1 MLSFLQKWIQK
12 LSALA
17 GFLRSVGRQTISFL
31 SPVRQKLNRVL
42 RHGLQRA
49 AVLFQRFGASVH
61 QWFLKTRINSIQKKF
76 FRPGLRRRFLGATV
90 VAFAVCMTIVFTS
103 FYHIQYAIAVEK
115 NGEVVAYIKDEQTY
129 QEAQNMLAQQL
140 IDVPMER
147 AEITSLPKRQATHEL
162 KVTSVPD
169 NMPLEDEAQL
179 AETLLE
185 AADQD
190 ITSATGLYVDGVFYG
205 AVADADILEQ
215 TLAQMEENYAVQ
227 QGVPTEA
234 VSVKNDVEFRDG
246 LYLTNCIQEGDQLV
260 SLMQSEVQTE
270 EYYTIQEGDTLLSVS
285 AQTGVDYDLL
295 TSLNPGLDE
304 VSLQIGQQLLTSQ
317 SKPLISLSAVKQVES
332 EQEVPYSQERRE
344 NSNLEKGT
352 TNVLQTGENGLIQ
365 VCEQIEI
372 VDGQQTSS
380 TVLSQ
385 ETIKNAVPE
394 IIEVGVKEGGDL
406 IRPLNTGYVSQ
417 GYSSSHQA
425 VDIAAPTGTA
435 VHAAAGGTVTYASW
449 YSTYGNC
456 VIIDHGNG
464 KQTLYAH
471 LSEIDVK
478 VGQKVSQGSTIGL
491 VGSTGNST
499 GPHLHFEVRV
509 GGQKVNPFSY
519 CKI

>member
-1 MLSFLQKWIQK
+1 M
-12 LSALA
+12 
-17 GFLRSVGRQTISFL
+17 
-31 SPVRQKLNRVL
+31 
-42 RHGLQRA
+42 
-49 AVLFQRFGASVH
+49 
-61 QWFLKTRINSIQKKF
+61 
-76 FRPGLRRRFLGATV
+76 
-90 VAFAVCMTIVFTS
+90 
-103 FYHIQYAIAVEK
+103 
-115 NGEVVAYIKDEQTY
+115 
-129 QEAQNMLAQQL
+129 
-140 IDVPMER
+140 
-147 AEITSLPKRQATHEL
+147 
-162 KVTSVPD
+162 
-169 NMPLEDEAQL
+169 
-179 AETLLE
+179 
-185 AADQD
+185 
-190 ITSATGLYVDGVFYG
+190 
-205 AVADADILEQ
+205 
-215 TLAQMEENYAVQ
+215 
-227 QGVPTEA
+227 
-234 VSVKNDVEFRDG
+234 
-246 LYLTNCIQEGDQLV
+246 
-260 SLMQSEVQTE
+260 
-270 EYYTIQEGDTLLSVS
+270 
-285 AQTGVDYDLL
+285 
-295 TSLNPGLDE
+295 
-304 VSLQIGQQLLTSQ
+304 
-317 SKPLISLSAVKQVES
+317 
-332 EQEVPYSQERRE
+332 
-344 NSNLEKGT
+344 
-352 TNVLQTGENGLIQ
+352 LQTGENGLIQ

-394 IIEVGVKEGGDL
+394 IVEVGVKEGGDL